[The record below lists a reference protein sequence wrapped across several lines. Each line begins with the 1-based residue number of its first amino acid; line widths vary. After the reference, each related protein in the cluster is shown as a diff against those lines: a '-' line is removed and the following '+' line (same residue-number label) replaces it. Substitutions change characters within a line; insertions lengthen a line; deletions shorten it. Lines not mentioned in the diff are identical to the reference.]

1 MSLRTNACLGSLF
14 AFRLSSSSFEPAP
27 AAISARDL
35 DGQEGDGEDGQDDHG
50 EDGHGK
56 DGQDTRE
63 QLLPKNFVRVRSVR
77 EAMQEWWGEDLE
89 KIRSRV

>member
-35 DGQEGDGEDGQDDHG
+35 DEQEGNGEDADREDAHG
-50 EDGHGK
+50 E

-77 EAMQEWWGEDLE
+77 EAMQEW
-89 KIRSRV
+89 

>member
-1 MSLRTNACLGSLF
+1 MASLRTNACLGSLF

-35 DGQEGDGEDGQDDHG
+35 DEQEGDGEDAHG
-50 EDGHGK
+50 E

-77 EAMQEWWGEDLE
+77 EAMQEW
-89 KIRSRV
+89 

>member
-14 AFRLSSSSFEPAP
+14 AFRFSSSSFEPAP

-35 DGQEGDGEDGQDDHG
+35 DGQEGDGEDAHG
-50 EDGHGK
+50 E

-77 EAMQEWWGEDLE
+77 EAMQEW
-89 KIRSRV
+89 

>member
-35 DGQEGDGEDGQDDHG
+35 DEQEGDGEDGQDDHG
-50 EDGHGK
+50 E

-77 EAMQEWWGEDLE
+77 EAMQEW
-89 KIRSRV
+89 

>member
-35 DGQEGDGEDGQDDHG
+35 DGQEGDGEDAHG
-50 EDGHGK
+50 E

-63 QLLPKNFVRVRSVR
+63 QLLPKNFARVIGVR
-77 EAMQEWWGEDLE
+77 EAMQEWWEEEDLG

>member
-1 MSLRTNACLGSLF
+1 MLASLRTNACLGSLF

-27 AAISARDL
+27 AAMSARDL
-35 DGQEGDGEDGQDDHG
+35 DKQEGDGEDADCEDAHG
-50 EDGHGK
+50 EHGE

-77 EAMQEWWGEDLE
+77 EAMQEW
-89 KIRSRV
+89 

>member
-1 MSLRTNACLGSLF
+1 MSLKTNACLGSLF

-35 DGQEGDGEDGQDDHG
+35 DEQEGDGEDAHG
-50 EDGHGK
+50 EDAHGE

-63 QLLPKNFVRVRSVR
+63 QLLPKNFARVRSVR
-77 EAMQEWWGEDLE
+77 EAMQEWWGEDFG

>member
-27 AAISARDL
+27 AAMSARDL
-35 DGQEGDGEDGQDDHG
+35 DGQEGDGEDGQDAHG
-50 EDGHGK
+50 EDAHGE

-77 EAMQEWWGEDLE
+77 EAMQEW
-89 KIRSRV
+89 

>member
-27 AAISARDL
+27 AAMSARDL
-35 DGQEGDGEDGQDDHG
+35 DEQECDGEDAHG
-50 EDGHGK
+50 E

-63 QLLPKNFVRVRSVR
+63 QLLPKNCVR
-77 EAMQEWWGEDLE
+77 EAMQEW
-89 KIRSRV
+89 